1 MTTRLLPQT
10 EPYKYMYKASQ
21 LVQNPNFSQLAHW
34 AKEKANQKPK
44 KRHPQPK
51 KSIVL
56 EMNVLKPLVD
66 EKPVVIFSKSSCCVS
81 HSMKQLISSYGA
93 NATVYEL
100 DELPN
105 GQVIEQA
112 LESMGNDPA
121 VPALFIGQEFIGGSN
136 KLLRLLVHGKLVT
149 MHAHWCWSY
158 MGLEW

>member
-1 MTTRLLPQT
+1 MYRFPKPQKLINSCDKN
-10 EPYKYMYKASQ
+10 EIKSQ
-21 LVQNPNFSQLAHW
+21 KKGTPNQ
-34 AKEKANQKPK
+34 
-44 KRHPQPK
+44 K

-100 DELPN
+100 DEHPN
-105 GQVIEQA
+105 GQEIEQA
-112 LESMGNDPA
+112 LERMGNDPA

-136 KLLRLLVHGKLVT
+136 KLLSLQVQGKLVT
-149 MHAHWCWSY
+149 MLIDAGAIWVWSDRSSS
-158 MGLEW
+158 